1 MNSNKVMPHWGFV
14 SFIYIWNISLQ
25 QLTGIFLQVSLE
37 RLLPLRNEYSSGYVR
52 PSVCLF
58 QNFDQTI
65 SQQPLAGIYWNF
77 KGGLTINRSCA
88 GSMIFFL
95 PSPSTKFFTLVTLG
109 SIYPFQRYLCL
120 FIYKQGSWWFKC
132 VASIKGTTQ
141 SVKL

>member
-88 GSMIFFL
+88 GSMIFFYL
-95 PSPSTKFFTLVTLG
+95 PLAQSFSLLLLWGVSILFKDICVYSFTNRDHDGLNVL
-109 SIYPFQRYLCL
+109 P
-120 FIYKQGSWWFKC
+120 
-132 VASIKGTTQ
+132 V
-141 SVKL
+141 